1 MSSIPADNTLSNSTT
16 GAVLVVEDDEC
27 LRTIVSTMLGILGRK
42 VYAACDGEEGER
54 EFIAHQNEIILV
66 VVDLGLPKIEGVE
79 LVRRFRILKPTLK
92 TVVTSGYNDK
102 AFIEDLLNSGV
113 DAFLKK
119 PFNQKEFN
127 KTVMPYL
134 Q

>member
-1 MSSIPADNTLSNSTT
+1 MSTIPADNSLSNSTN

-27 LRTIVSTMLGILGRK
+27 LRTIVGVMLSILGMK
-42 VYAACDGEEGER
+42 VYTACDGEEGEQ

-92 TVVTSGYNDK
+92 IIVTSGYNDK
-102 AFIEDLLNSGV
+102 AFIEDLLDNGV

-119 PFNQKEFN
+119 PFNQNEF
-127 KTVMPYL
+127 KAVMGPFL
-134 Q
+134 H